1 MVLVKGGTFKMG
13 GNRYDDEQPIHT
25 VTVYDFYIGKY
36 EVTQKQ
42 WKEIIGNNPKLI
54 SVFFLCL
61 SA

>member
-1 MVLVKGGTFKMG
+1 MG